1 MRKWILPTAILLLCS
16 SLVFATGAGE
26 QEGGASALDPV
37 TVMIGY
43 NRFLESSFGT
53 GAPPIE
59 VIREAVAEAHPGIE
73 VQLNILPDTVSGM
86 RDAIA
91 VWMLADDGTVDIYGM
106 DTPWVSEFGRAGWAV
121 DLSEEISGLE
131 ENFIASGLESF
142 SYEGR
147 LLGVPFWGS
156 ISGLYYRTDLLEE
169 YGFGA
174 PRTYDDLIEIS
185 RVIGDERPEMTL
197 FAWPGAQQEA
207 LVMVFADF
215 LYGFGG
221 TYRDAGGDYAF
232 DSPEA
237 LEALTFMKGLIDSG
251 VSPPE
256 TIAWTGEEARRRF
269 VDGDGLFLWHNSD
282 LVTWLD
288 DPERSAIAGNWDYTT
303 TPAQPGGRAVGLIG
317 GYAFAI
323 NPNTDTPRATRDVL
337 SVIASEDV
345 QRGFALA
352 WGPVQYY
359 EGLYDQPEVLEAN
372 PNADRITG
380 VLENALSRPPSFQY
394 SQLSSILQAEIHAAL
409 TDRKSPEEALRDI
422 SRRVGELD

>member
-1 MRKWILPTAILLLCS
+1 MLLTLAAAG
-16 SLVFATGAGE
+16 FATGSGE
-26 QEGGASALDPV
+26 QEAGASDSDPV
-37 TVMIGY
+37 TVTLGY

-59 VIREAVAEAHPGIE
+59 VIREAVAEEHPGVE

-91 VWMLADDGTVDIYGM
+91 VWMLAGDGTVDIYGM
-106 DTPWVSEFGRAGWAV
+106 DTPWVSEFGRAGWAA
-121 DLSEEISGLE
+121 DLNEELPGLE
-131 ENFIASGLESF
+131 DDFIASGLDSF

-156 ISGLYYRTDLLEE
+156 ISGLYYRSDLLEA
-169 YGFGA
+169 YGFDV
-174 PRTYDDLIEIS
+174 PQTYDDLLEIS
-185 RVIGDERPEMTL
+185 RVIGEDRPEMTAL
-197 FAWPGAQQEA
+197 AWPGAQQEA

-221 TYRDAGGDYAF
+221 AYRDADGDYAF
-232 DSPEA
+232 DSPQA
-237 LEALTFMKGLIDSG
+237 LEALTFMKQLIDSG

-256 TIAWTGEEARRRF
+256 TTAWTGEEARRRF

-288 DPERSAIAGNWDYTT
+288 DPERSAIAGNWDFTT
-303 TPAQPGGRAVGLIG
+303 TPAQPGGRAVGLTG
-317 GYAFAI
+317 GFAFAI
-323 NPNTDTPRATRDVL
+323 NPNTDTPQATRDVL
-337 SVIASEDV
+337 SVIASEEV

-359 EGLYDQPEVLEAN
+359 EGLYDRPDVLEAN
-372 PNADRITG
+372 PNADRITD
-380 VLENALSRPPSFQY
+380 VLESALSRPPSFQY

-409 TDRKSPEEALRDI
+409 TGRKSPEDALRDV